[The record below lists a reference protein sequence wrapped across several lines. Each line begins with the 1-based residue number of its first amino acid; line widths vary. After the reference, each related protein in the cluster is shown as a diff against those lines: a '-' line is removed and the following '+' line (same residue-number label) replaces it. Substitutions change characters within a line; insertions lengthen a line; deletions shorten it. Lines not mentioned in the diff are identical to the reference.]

1 MNKWIEVG
9 IIFSAGVGIGVSG
22 TYFALKKKLKEKYDE
37 KLSEE
42 ILKVREIYS
51 KDSKEQ
57 KTVKEPVAPEE
68 APDVSYGR
76 PTEMFDAVEKTVTF
90 DNIEDVLKGKSEYKY
105 LAQKY
110 GKEDTEV
117 TRPEKEEKRDVD
129 VYIIAPEEFDENDD
143 YDSFY
148 MTLFSDGIMADDCFE
163 KVEDPERLLGDDW
176 KPYLEEATAA
186 YFRNEDIRSDIEV
199 VRDLR
204 TFEEAAAFRSR
215 YTEHE

>member
-42 ILKVREIYS
+42 ILKVREIYKQNNVS
-51 KDSKEQ
+51 S
-57 KTVKEPVAPEE
+57 EPAFLEVNSEEVTESPKRTFEE
-68 APDVSYGR
+68 ALVQEY
-76 PTEMFDAVEKTVTF
+76 EDAVQTY
-90 DNIEDVLKGKSEYKY
+90 ISER
-105 LAQKY
+105 
-110 GKEDTEV
+110 KEDTEV

-148 MTLFSDGIMADDCFE
+148 MTLFSDGILADDCFE

-186 YFRNEDIRSDIEV
+186 YFRNDDIHSDIEV

>member
-9 IIFSAGVGIGVSG
+9 IIFAAGVGIGVSG

-51 KDSKEQ
+51 KEQ
-57 KTVKEPVAPEE
+57 KTVKEPEAEVKEMLE
-68 APDVSYGR
+68 APFNEGLKILNER
-76 PTEMFDAVEKTVTF
+76 ITEAY
-90 DNIEDVLKGKSEYKY
+90 KSTDRNAYNAER
-105 LAQKY
+105 
-110 GKEDTEV
+110 KEDTEV
-117 TRPEKEEKRDVD
+117 TRPEKEKKRDVD

-148 MTLFSDGIMADDCFE
+148 MTLFSDGILADDCFE

-186 YFRNEDIRSDIEV
+186 YFRNDDIHSDIEV

>member
-9 IIFSAGVGIGVSG
+9 IIFAAGVGIGVSG

-42 ILKVREIYS
+42 ILKVREIYKQNNVS
-51 KDSKEQ
+51 S
-57 KTVKEPVAPEE
+57 EPAFLEVNSEEVTESPKRTFEE
-68 APDVSYGR
+68 ALVQEY
-76 PTEMFDAVEKTVTF
+76 EDAVQTY
-90 DNIEDVLKGKSEYKY
+90 ISER
-105 LAQKY
+105 
-110 GKEDTEV
+110 KEDTEV

-148 MTLFSDGIMADDCFE
+148 MTLFSDGILADDCFD

-186 YFRNEDIRSDIEV
+186 YFRNDDIHSDIEV

-204 TFEEAAAFRSR
+204 TFKEAAAFRSR

>member
-9 IIFSAGVGIGVSG
+9 IIFAAGVGIGVSG
-22 TYFALKKKLKEKYDE
+22 TYFALKKKFKEKYDE

-51 KDSKEQ
+51 KDSNEQ
-57 KTVKEPVAPEE
+57 TTVKEPEAAVDEMFE
-68 APDVSYGR
+68 APFNEGLKILNER
-76 PTEMFDAVEKTVTF
+76 ITEAY
-90 DNIEDVLKGKSEYKY
+90 KSTDRNAYNAER
-105 LAQKY
+105 
-110 GKEDTEV
+110 KEDTEV

-148 MTLFSDGIMADDCFE
+148 MTLFSDGILADDCFE

-186 YFRNEDIRSDIEV
+186 YFRNDDIHSDIEV